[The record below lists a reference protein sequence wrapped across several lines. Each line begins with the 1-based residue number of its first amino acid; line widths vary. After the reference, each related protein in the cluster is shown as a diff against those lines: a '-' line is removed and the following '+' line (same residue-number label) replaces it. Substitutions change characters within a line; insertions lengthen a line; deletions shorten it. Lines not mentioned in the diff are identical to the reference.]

1 MPSHPERQ
9 PGDEDEE
16 VRVVAFYLPQF
27 HPIPENDLWW
37 GAGFTEWTNV
47 AGARPRYP
55 GHYQPRLPGELGFYD
70 LRLAETREAQ
80 AALAAE
86 YGVSAFCYWHYW
98 FGDGRRLLERPF
110 DEVLASGRPE
120 FPFCLGWANQ
130 TWSGIWHGAPDRV
143 LVEQTYPERG
153 GERDFRAHFD
163 AVLPALMDPRYL
175 RIDGRPLFFVYEPG
189 DLPEPQRFLDLWRSW
204 AVDAG
209 LPGIFFVGRT
219 ETEGRSSTADFDAF
233 TPERVPSRILAPHEW
248 FRRLAR
254 KVGVPPVRSF
264 RRFSETMPLGI
275 ADGPSVPTV
284 MPGFDNTPRS
294 GAGGVVLHGA
304 EPAMFQSQVARAVA
318 HVIAEQP
325 VGRRV
330 VFVKSWNEWA
340 EGNYL
345 EPDRRYGR
353 AFLEALAGGIAEGS
367 TLGCRGAPGR
377 SRPPKYAG

>member
-1 MPSHPERQ
+1 MPTHPEQQ
-9 PGDEDEE
+9 PPGGAE
-16 VRVVAFYLPQF
+16 VCVVAFYLPQF
-27 HPIPENDLWW
+27 HPIPENDRWW

-47 AGARPRYP
+47 ARARRRYP

-98 FGDGRRLLERPF
+98 FGNGRRLLERPF
-110 DEVLASGRPE
+110 EEVLASGRPE

-143 LVEQTYPERG
+143 LVEQTYPEG
-153 GERDFRAHFD
+153 GERDFRAHFE

-189 DLPEPQRFLDLWRSW
+189 DLPQPQRFLDLWRSW

-219 ETEGRSSTADFDAF
+219 ETAERSSSADFDAF
-233 TPERVPSRILAPHEW
+233 TPERVPSRILAPREW

-254 KVGVPPVRSF
+254 KVGVPPVRSY

-275 ADGPSVPTV
+275 ADGPSLPMV

-304 EPAMFQSQVARAVA
+304 EPTMFQSQVARAVA
-318 HVIAEQP
+318 HVAEEQP
-325 VGRRV
+325 AGRRV

-353 AFLEALAGGIAEGS
+353 AFLEALAEGIAEGS
-367 TLGCRGAPGR
+367 ALGCRDAPGG